1 MTVAEKSVKIIEVM
15 RQVLASSKRPSK
27 EDEQK
32 VLDWVNGG
40 EHGSDY
46 FKSLES
52 WLDSGPNQ
60 VAVKTVAMFLQDGDT
75 SRFTNLD
82 VAVDGGR
89 LVCEDEEEQ
98 EDSGW
103 TPIVIKD
110 SDIDAG
116 RLFGDKAAYI
126 QELVNNH
133 AHREWRCVY
142 ELHKKE
148 EAAWDREKQRM
159 MAAAKKMAKRPADG
173 GEEAEEFEPIV
184 PPVDKHFIVSP
195 KVKKMGKALCS
206 STSERCK
213 KVRAEGPP
221 SSGKSDWCVWL
232 AATEK
237 RPFFSINCA
246 TVREPQQWFGEPQ
259 AKKGST
265 YWRVSEFVKAI
276 ELGGCVVRLEELN
289 RLSSYI
295 QNPLLELLEDG
306 RTHVEGY
313 GMVEIGP
320 DTIFIATM
328 NIGLQ
333 YQGTYKMCESLLSR
347 FAIKV
352 EFKPLTESQTVKT
365 LIARTGISEDIAKKL
380 AAIKAQVDAKTG
392 VVGTGSYDKPITY
405 RQLEAACHLYPSLGN
420 EAIRVTILNHYDNDG
435 HDSER
440 SQCLKL
446 VAGVGLA

>member
-1 MTVAEKSVKIIEVM
+1 
-15 RQVLASSKRPSK
+15 
-27 EDEQK
+27 
-32 VLDWVNGG
+32 
-40 EHGSDY
+40 
-46 FKSLES
+46 
-52 WLDSGPNQ
+52 
-60 VAVKTVAMFLQDGDT
+60 
-75 SRFTNLD
+75 
-82 VAVDGGR
+82 
-89 LVCEDEEEQ
+89 
-98 EDSGW
+98 
-103 TPIVIKD
+103 
-110 SDIDAG
+110 
-116 RLFGDKAAYI
+116 
-126 QELVNNH
+126 
-133 AHREWRCVY
+133 
-142 ELHKKE
+142 
-148 EAAWDREKQRM
+148 
-159 MAAAKKMAKRPADG
+159 
-173 GEEAEEFEPIV
+173 
-184 PPVDKHFIVSP
+184 
-195 KVKKMGKALCS
+195 
-206 STSERCK
+206 
-213 KVRAEGPP
+213 
-221 SSGKSDWCVWL
+221 L

-276 ELGGCVVRLEELN
+276 ELGGCVIRLEELN

-320 DTIFIATM
+320 DTVFVATM

-347 FAIKV
+347 FAVKV
-352 EFKPLTESQTVKT
+352 EFTPLTEAQTTKT
-365 LIARTGISEDIAKKL
+365 LVARTGVDIEVAKKL
-380 AAIKAQVDAKTG
+380 ATVKAQVDAKTG
-392 VVGTGSYDKPITY
+392 VVGTGSYDHPITY

-435 HDSER
+435 PDSER